1 MGALK
6 YAGVVAWCTAIA
18 ACIGLTAWSGID
30 AVGNAVASV
39 GWGVPFVVLTRA
51 ATVSVAGVGWW
62 LLFPARGRLRPR
74 AAVLLRFV
82 REAVNA
88 VLPLTQVGGDIIG
101 ARLLT
106 FWAVPGPLAAASI
119 IIDVLI
125 QAATQFLF
133 AALGLA
139 MLVALGADL
148 TVAGIAATG
157 LALAVPMLGGFY
169 LAQRGGGHRILHFLL
184 ARLKGDSNWHVLGT
198 VDAVYQSLSMI
209 AQLHGAPGDHRRG
222 AGDRKPRTGCSRR
235 GLCRP
240 KRARGPGGRPNPA
253 VRHIRNSARSGI
265 GAIAH
270 QAGRRS
276 RARCT
281 RPPRTADPRRRASL
295 GKLFTPRRTAAN
307 FTRSSFGRSLS
318 HDMILVIIIAG
329 LVSVVGCGYLV
340 GAALLIDRFAR
351 KASSTR
357 RASMPGPRSRRCG
370 GAPRTRC
377 NSGSTLRAR
386 TDLLCRSG
394 RQPAGGVSRRP
405 DRR

>member
-209 AQLHGAPGDHRRG
+209 YARRSNLVASSLVHMVGGLIGVTEVLIVLSCMGHPVTIGEALVIESLVQAVRG
-222 AGDRKPRTGCSRR
+222 AAFAVPSALGAQEAGLILLCGIFGIPPDQALALSLIKRAADLVLGVPGLLALQILEGERLSANYSRR
-235 GLCRP
+235 EG
-240 KRARGPGGRPNPA
+240 
-253 VRHIRNSARSGI
+253 
-265 GAIAH
+265 
-270 QAGRRS
+270 
-276 RARCT
+276 
-281 RPPRTADPRRRASL
+281 PPRISL
-295 GKLFTPRRTAAN
+295 
-307 FTRSSFGRSLS
+307 
-318 HDMILVIIIAG
+318 
-329 LVSVVGCGYLV
+329 
-340 GAALLIDRFAR
+340 
-351 KASSTR
+351 
-357 RASMPGPRSRRCG
+357 
-370 GAPRTRC
+370 
-377 NSGSTLRAR
+377 
-386 TDLLCRSG
+386 DLPSEG
-394 RQPAGGVSRRP
+394 H
-405 DRR
+405 